1 MRLLLALSL
10 VMLLSACGYHLRG
23 AHFSQSSFTELNLNY
38 VDNEA
43 EFAELLTTELTRQG
57 IVILNQS
64 ADTTNSMN
72 LFHHEQSITKTSNDS
87 YLIEAAIQVQLLRNN
102 KTIRGTE
109 KLHESHTLVTE
120 RTGNELDE
128 LQQQQL
134 ARLNLILTDRI
145 RLQLEAAEDTT
156 LGNQ

>member
-1 MRLLLALSL
+1 MERWLDL
-10 VMLLSACGYHLRG
+10 
-23 AHFSQSSFTELNLNY
+23 
-38 VDNEA
+38 
-43 EFAELLTTELTRQG
+43 
-57 IVILNQS
+57 
-64 ADTTNSMN
+64 
-72 LFHHEQSITKTSNDS
+72 
-87 YLIEAAIQVQLLRNN
+87 
-102 KTIRGTE
+102 RGTE